1 MRVGLSCELGLKNI
15 LYPSLIFLKK
25 ETQIRVGLRET
36 SDRRCAAQIER
47 DRRTQYGKSFHESER
62 WRSAAGGRGREEEMG
77 LERSPDTAS
86 DYLTRPLA
94 IEGPSEVRPPASVAV
109 LQKVII
115 VMLI

>member
-1 MRVGLSCELGLKNI
+1 MCGSDQAGEEN
-15 LYPSLIFLKK
+15 
-25 ETQIRVGLRET
+25 TQTANL
-36 SDRRCAAQIER
+36 
-47 DRRTQYGKSFHESER
+47 FHEPER
-62 WRSAAGGRGREEEMG
+62 WRSAAAAGGRGREEEMG

-109 LQKVII
+109 LQKVIMPNAV